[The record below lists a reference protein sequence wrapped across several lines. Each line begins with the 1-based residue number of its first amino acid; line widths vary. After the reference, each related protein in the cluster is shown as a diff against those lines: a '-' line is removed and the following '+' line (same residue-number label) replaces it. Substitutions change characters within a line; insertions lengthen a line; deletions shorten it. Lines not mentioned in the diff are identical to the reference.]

1 MNEPS
6 HHYNPDTG
14 QRLMGRT
21 RPRARLPGLA
31 LMFSLNRNMQ
41 YSLLDTTWFTL
52 MWIDCLLSV
61 VVLMRT
67 AEVLERYQNTAAVVF
82 PGGYW
87 EIVAFIASTALLSAL
102 LITMSKKE
110 INKLATGFFATGAP
124 LFVTAT
130 ALFQLYSKL

>member
-1 MNEPS
+1 
-6 HHYNPDTG
+6 
-14 QRLMGRT
+14 MGK
-21 RPRARLPGLA
+21 PHSKARLPGLA
-31 LMFSLNRNMQ
+31 LMFSLNRSMQ

-67 AEVLERYQNTAAVVF
+67 AEVLEHYQNTSAVVF

-87 EIVAFIASTALLSAL
+87 EIVAFIASTALLSGL
-102 LITMSKKE
+102 LIIISKKE
-110 INKLATGFFATGAP
+110 MNKLATCFFATGAP
-124 LFVTAT
+124 LFVTGT